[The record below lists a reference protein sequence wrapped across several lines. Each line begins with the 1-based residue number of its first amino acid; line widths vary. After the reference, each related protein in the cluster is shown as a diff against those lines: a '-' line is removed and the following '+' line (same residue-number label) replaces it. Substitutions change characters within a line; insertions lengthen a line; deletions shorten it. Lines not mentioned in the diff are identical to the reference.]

1 MASEKIVTIEKISK
15 DNIEPALIIEVKG
28 LAQDLFKNNKRKI
41 VVLEQRL
48 VSTYVKTKGYNALIV
63 HSPGGWGCSSIENLI
78 DWERSVVDGV
88 QQAIKQMGYHGTLVQ
103 YYRTRNNW
111 WSHLLHIPE
120 QPRYSFT
127 GKIFQAEVM
136 AAEIKFLAT
145 RLKNLNIILLGV
157 SQGAAFNN
165 TVMKYLVTES
175 NVCSIEL
182 GTFFAQL
189 PRRVITGRTLA
200 LDGNGLVLDPVVHR
214 NLRAAARAYLFAP
227 FSWLKYKLAGK
238 PVKFTYCINVPGHD
252 YNWKYPEVNGQVV
265 RFLQRNLKK

>member
-1 MASEKIVTIEKISK
+1 MASDNTDAFEKISI
-15 DNIEPALIIEVKG
+15 DNMEPSLIREVKE
-28 LAQDLFKNNKRKI
+28 LAQDLFGNSKSKKI
-41 VVLEQRL
+41 ELVQWL
-48 VSTYVKTKGYNALIV
+48 VSTYFKAKEHNALVI
-63 HSPGGWGCSSIENLI
+63 HSPGGWGCSDLENLI

-120 QPRYSFT
+120 QARYSFT

-165 TVMKYLVTES
+165 TVMKYLITES

-214 NLRAAARAYLFAP
+214 NLRAASRAYLFAP
-227 FSWLKYKLAGK
+227 FRWINYKLAGK
-238 PVKFTYCINVPGHD
+238 PEKFTYCINVPGHD
-252 YNWKYPEVNGQVV
+252 YNWKYPEVNGQIV